1 MKTEKQTDC
10 SLSPKQKQQNDLN
23 NSLRNTMNLSVS
35 SKTPNQGLLNVLSSL
50 EQPPALLSSISAS
63 SQNSL
68 NWPNVQTKIEN
79 LNEYGTF
86 LLNFLKLKLLFNEMI
101 FILKANRR
109 NGEQA

>member
-1 MKTEKQTDC
+1 MPESKQADS
-10 SLSPKQKQQNDLN
+10 SLLPKQKQQNELN

-50 EQPPALLSSISAS
+50 DQPPTLLSSISVS

-79 LNEYGTF
+79 LNFNDYE
-86 LLNFLKLKLLFNEMI
+86 LLFNQ
-101 FILKANRR
+101 K
-109 NGEQA
+109 